1 MSEITYNS
9 KMSSCCW
16 ITWIH
21 DYEII
26 YEIILWIHLWI
37 QCYEKY
43 SELIIVT
50 HGWSEVPIRYEIM
63 VDFINL
69 ELIWIQH
76 QICFSEGKVLLRQC
90 NNGPFFAPSFLPAP
104 RLLHCCCCC
113 GTGGCCC
120 NCRCQVLQHTVVQ
133 GGRGGPFK
141 QMKTSLALRSALHH
155 SQQWRKL
162 RNLQVDW
169 LSTGNLKG
177 LNLKDTIQKEQ
188 SDLQKAFRQENA
200 KDGIAV
206 HNSKY
211 CPKNDVG
218 IYWIK
223 FSWRMPSTMHL
234 TAALCQHRHKQDAG
248 CY

>member
-90 NNGPFFAPSFLPAP
+90 NNGPFFATSFLPAP
-104 RLLHCCCCC
+104 RLLHCCCCL
-113 GTGGCCC
+113 TADVRCC
-120 NCRCQVLQHTVVQ
+120 
-133 GGRGGPFK
+133 
-141 QMKTSLALRSALHH
+141 SAQQYKEDMEGLLLTWRHH
-155 SQQWRKL
+155 WRWDL
-162 RNLQVDW
+162 PHMIVSNEGIFRNLQVDL
-169 LSTGNLKG
+169 LSTGKG
-177 LNLKDTIQKEQ
+177 LNLKDTTQRSSKGFQAGEC
-188 SDLQKAFRQENA
+188 KGWYCNA
-200 KDGIAV
+200 
-206 HNSKY
+206 
-211 CPKNDVG
+211 
-218 IYWIK
+218 
-223 FSWRMPSTMHL
+223 
-234 TAALCQHRHKQDAG
+234 
-248 CY
+248 